1 MLEKEHNTLQGIQKK
16 IVNYKASTNWG
27 LSNELKEAFPQTITV
42 NKEER
47 INNYNIITYAK
58 EWVAGFSTGESNFFI
73 TVQKSKIKC
82 GIATSLRFSIAQDLR
97 DLSLLDFSEI
107 FFLNVGMWLN
117 IKIV

>member
-1 MLEKEHNTLQGIQKK
+1 MLEKEHNTLQGIQK
-16 IVNYKASTNWG
+16 IVNYKASMNWG
-27 LSNELKEAFPQTITV
+27 LSNELKEAFPETIPV

-47 INNYNIITYAK
+47 INNYNILTSAK

-73 TVQKSKIKC
+73 TVQKSKTKR
-82 GIATSLRFSIAQDLR
+82 GIATLLRFYIAQDLR
-97 DLSLLDFSEI
+97 DLSLLESFVD